1 MLHAISIGI
10 LVVTVLMVGW
20 IASTFARA
28 WTVETGSFWQRTLKA
43 GRQSATIVWAKLVML
58 VGGVVAVL
66 DRLADLAG
74 DQSLATQIQQYATPQ
89 VVGYVMIA
97 IMFVNVWAR
106 LRTLG
111 K

>member
-1 MLHAISIGI
+1 MIHTLSIGTLI
-10 LVVTVLMVGW
+10 ATALLVGW
-20 IASTFARA
+20 IAFTFVRA
-28 WTVETGSFWQRTLKA
+28 WAIETGSLWQRTLKA
-43 GRQSATIVWAKLVML
+43 GRQSATIVWAKLVIL
-58 VGGVVAVL
+58 VGGLVAML
-66 DRLADLAG
+66 DKLSELAG

-89 VVGYVMIA
+89 VVSYVMIA

>member
-1 MLHAISIGI
+1 MFHTLSIGI
-10 LVVTVLMVGW
+10 LIATLLLIAW
-20 IASTFARA
+20 IAFTFVRA

-43 GRQSATIVWAKLVML
+43 GRQSATIVWAKLVMM

-89 VVGYVMIA
+89 LVGYIMIA

>member
-1 MLHAISIGI
+1 MFHTLSIGI
-10 LVVTVLMVGW
+10 LIATLLLIAW
-20 IASTFARA
+20 IAFTFVRA

-43 GRQSATIVWAKLVML
+43 GRQSATIVWAKLVMM

-74 DQSLATQIQQYATPQ
+74 DQSLAAQIQQYATPQ
-89 VVGYVMIA
+89 LVGYIMIA

>member
-1 MLHAISIGI
+1 MIQSLSIGTLI
-10 LVVTVLMVGW
+10 ATSLLVGW
-20 IASTFARA
+20 IAFTFARA
-28 WTVETGSFWQRTLKA
+28 WTLETGSLWQRTLKA
-43 GRQSATIVWAKLVML
+43 GRQSATIAWAKLVIL
-58 VGGVVAVL
+58 VGGLVAVL

-89 VVGYVMIA
+89 MVGYVMIA
-97 IMFVNVWAR
+97 IMIVNIWAR